1 MHMVSTK
8 EKDMIAIGP
17 DGPGYKFIRKD
28 YILEVI
34 GVELTLNVRSR
45 RVENNTEVI
54 NIIIESNKRNIL
66 GLAINRIN

>member
-1 MHMVSTK
+1 MYIVSTK
-8 EKDMIAIGP
+8 EKDIIAIEP

-34 GVELTLNVRSR
+34 GVELALNVRSR